1 MKQVRVAIADDSA
14 FIRKALVRILEADP
28 RLLVVGT
35 ASCGEELLDH
45 LDEWSPDV
53 ISLDLSMPGIG
64 GLRTLD
70 RILEQRPTPVI
81 ILSTH
86 AREDA
91 PLTIEAL
98 HRGAVDF
105 IDKQRYSLV
114 DFQTLS
120 RVLIERILEI
130 SGRTNGD
137 RPVGERSAPGRG
149 ADGVRVPPPP
159 VRTALPVNPPGRA
172 SAAAPA
178 ARSRASAAMRLAPS
192 KRSAC
197 YDLVIIA
204 ASTGGPMAIQ
214 AVLEGLDA
222 IPPVPVILVQ
232 HMPPDF
238 TGAFAERLN
247 NHLPFAVRHAT
258 DGEVLLAGT
267 AYVAPGGYQLQ
278 FEATRSGLAAIVT
291 ADPMGRTHSPSA
303 DTTFESAAE
312 ALGPRVLAVVL
323 TGMGRDGADGLARL
337 KDLGAHAIAQDRKT
351 SVVFGMPKAAIE
363 RGGASEVLALPEI
376 GPRLSKL
383 LASDSGAPASA
394 AQDRLGT
401 PARPSRG

>member
-14 FIRKALVRILEADP
+14 FIRKALVRILEADS
-28 RLLVVGT
+28 RLVVVGT
-35 ASCGEELLDH
+35 ATCGEELLDH

-70 RILEQRPTPVI
+70 RIMEQRPTPVI

-120 RVLIERILEI
+120 RILIERIIEI
-130 SGRTNGD
+130 SGQHEDST
-137 RPVGERSAPGRG
+137 PMPT
-149 ADGVRVPPPP
+149 PPPRP
-159 VRTALPVNPPGRA
+159 APPADILPARRLEPRALPLARA
-172 SAAAPA
+172 NHAA
-178 ARSRASAAMRLAPS
+178 SH
-192 KRSAC
+192 
-197 YDLVIIA
+197 DLVIIA

-214 AVLEGLDA
+214 RVLEGFGT
-222 IPPVPVILVQ
+222 IPPVPVVLIQ

-247 NHLPFAVRHAT
+247 NHLPFAVRHASN
-258 DGEVLLAGT
+258 GELLLAGT

-278 FEATRSGLAAIVT
+278 FEKTRAGLAAIVT
-291 ADPMGRTHSPSA
+291 EGPMERAHSPSA
-303 DTTFESAAE
+303 DVAFESAAE
-312 ALGPRVLAVVL
+312 TLGSRVLAAIL
-323 TGMGRDGADGLARL
+323 TGMGQDGADGLATLATR
-337 KDLGAHAIAQDRKT
+337 GAHTIAQDRET
-351 SVVFGMPKAAIE
+351 SVVFGMPKAAIA
-363 RGGASEVLALPEI
+363 RGGVSEVLPLPEI
-376 GPRLSKL
+376 GPRISEL
-383 LASDSGAPASA
+383 LRRGEPVH
-394 AQDRLGT
+394 
-401 PARPSRG
+401 RPRKVAG

>member
-137 RPVGERSAPGRG
+137 RTGSARG
-149 ADGVRVPPPP
+149 ARVQTPP
-159 VRTALPVNPPGRA
+159 VWSTLGVNPLGPA
-172 SAAAPA
+172 SAATLG
-178 ARSRASAAMRLAPS
+178 ARSRASEALRLAPAR
-192 KRSAC
+192 RSAS
-197 YDLVIIA
+197 YDLLIIA

-222 IPPVPVILVQ
+222 IPPVPVVLIQ

-267 AYVAPGGYQLQ
+267 AYVAPGGHQLQ
-278 FEATRSGLAAIVT
+278 FETTRSGLAAIVT

-303 DTTFESAAE
+303 DTTFESAAD

-337 KDLGAHAIAQDRKT
+337 KGLGAHAIAQDRKT

-363 RGGASEVLALPEI
+363 RGGASEVLALSEI
-376 GPRLSKL
+376 GPRLSEL
-383 LASDSGAPASA
+383 LGSDAGAPANA
-394 AQDRLGT
+394 VPDRPG
-401 PARPSRG
+401 PAARPNRG

>member
-14 FIRKALVRILEADP
+14 FIRKALVRILEADS
-28 RLLVVGT
+28 RLVVVGT
-35 ASCGEELLDH
+35 ATCGEELLDH

-70 RILEQRPTPVI
+70 RIMEQRPTPVI

-120 RVLIERILEI
+120 RILIERIVEI
-130 SGRTNGD
+130 SGQDEDAAATPTPGPAPPADLLPER
-137 RPVGERSAPGRG
+137 RPEPR
-149 ADGVRVPPPP
+149 
-159 VRTALPVNPPGRA
+159 ALPLARTEQ
-172 SAAAPA
+172 APA
-178 ARSRASAAMRLAPS
+178 H
-192 KRSAC
+192 
-197 YDLVIIA
+197 DLVIIA

-214 AVLEGLDA
+214 KVLEGFGT
-222 IPPVPVILVQ
+222 IPPVPVILIQ

-247 NHLPFAVRHAT
+247 NHLPFAVRHASN
-258 DGEVLLAGT
+258 GELLLAGT
-267 AYVAPGGYQLQ
+267 AYVAPGGFQLQ
-278 FEATRSGLAAIVT
+278 FQKTRAGLAAIVT
-291 ADPMGRTHSPSA
+291 AGSTERAHSPSA
-303 DTTFESAAE
+303 DVTFKSAAE
-312 ALGPRVLAVVL
+312 AAGPRVLAAIL
-323 TGMGRDGADGLARL
+323 TGMGQDGANGLATL
-337 KDLGAHAIAQDRKT
+337 GTQGAHTIAQDQET
-351 SVVFGMPKAAIE
+351 SVVFGMPKAAIA
-363 RGGASEVLALPEI
+363 RGGVSEVLPLPEI
-376 GPRLSKL
+376 GPRISQL
-383 LASDSGAPASA
+383 LRSGEPAS
-394 AQDRLGT
+394 
-401 PARPSRG
+401 RPRKVAG

>member
-1 MKQVRVAIADDSA
+1 MKKVRVAIADDSA

-28 RLLVVGT
+28 RLAVVGT
-35 ASCGEELLDH
+35 ASCGEELLDQ
-45 LDEWSPDV
+45 LGDWSPDV

-70 RILEQRPTPVI
+70 RIMEQRPTPVI

-130 SGRTNGD
+130 AGRKPNGD
-137 RPVGERSAPGRG
+137 RHSNVT
-149 ADGVRVPPPP
+149 DVP
-159 VRTALPVNPPGRA
+159 A
-172 SAAAPA
+172 SVTPA
-178 ARSRASAAMRLAPS
+178 AKAARKRERLQDAVPLVLS
-192 KRSAC
+192 KQEAAH
-197 YDLVIIA
+197 DLVLIA

-214 AVLEGLDA
+214 AVLEGLAA
-222 IPPVPVILVQ
+222 IPPVPVIIIQ

-247 NHLPFAVRHAT
+247 NHLPFAVRHAA
-258 DGEVLLAGT
+258 DGELLLGAT
-267 AYVAPGGYQLQ
+267 AYVAPGGHQLE
-278 FEATRSGLAAIVT
+278 FEDTESGLAAIVK
-291 ADPMGRTHSPSA
+291 ADPVGRTHSPSA
-303 DTTFESAAE
+303 DVTFASAAE
-312 ALGPRVLAVVL
+312 ALGSRVLAAVL
-323 TGMGRDGADGLARL
+323 TGMGRDGADGLAKL
-337 KDLGAHAIAQDRKT
+337 TALGGYAIAQDRQS

-363 RGGASEVLALPEI
+363 RGAVSEVLPLSEI
-376 GPRLSKL
+376 GPRLSSL
-383 LASDSGAPASA
+383 LQPKRERVAAPTVDA
-394 AQDRLGT
+394 
-401 PARPSRG
+401 

>member
-28 RLLVVGT
+28 RLAVVGT
-35 ASCGEELLDH
+35 ATCGEELLDQ

-70 RILEQRPTPVI
+70 RIMEQRPTPVI

-114 DFQTLS
+114 DFQSLS
-120 RVLIERILEI
+120 RILIERILEI
-130 SGRTNGD
+130 SGKNNHLE
-137 RPVGERSAPGRG
+137 V
-149 ADGVRVPPPP
+149 
-159 VRTALPVNPPGRA
+159 TAAEKP
-172 SAAAPA
+172 
-178 ARSRASAAMRLAPS
+178 SRARDSEKPPAQESNLETCKS
-192 KRSAC
+192 SSH
-197 YDLVIIA
+197 DLLIIA

-214 AVLEGLDA
+214 TVLEGLA
-222 IPPVPVILVQ
+222 PRPPVPVVLIQ

-247 NHLPFAVRHAT
+247 NHLPFAVRHAS
-258 DGEVLLAGT
+258 DGELLLNGT
-267 AYVAPGGYQLQ
+267 AYVAPGGHQLR
-278 FEATRSGLAAIVT
+278 FKKTRLGLVAVVT
-291 ADPMGRTHSPSA
+291 EDSMSRKHSPSA
-303 DTTFESAAE
+303 DVTFISAAE
-312 ALGPRVLAVVL
+312 TLGSRVLATIL
-323 TGMGRDGADGLARL
+323 TGMGKDGAHGLEELTRR
-337 KDLGAHAIAQDRKT
+337 GAHAVAQDR
-351 SVVFGMPKAAIE
+351 SSSIVYGMPKAAIE
-363 RGGASEVLALPEI
+363 RCGVADILSLPEI
-376 GPRLSKL
+376 GPRLSEL
-383 LASDSGAPASA
+383 LHAEA
-394 AQDRLGT
+394 ADAKTTR
-401 PARPSRG
+401 